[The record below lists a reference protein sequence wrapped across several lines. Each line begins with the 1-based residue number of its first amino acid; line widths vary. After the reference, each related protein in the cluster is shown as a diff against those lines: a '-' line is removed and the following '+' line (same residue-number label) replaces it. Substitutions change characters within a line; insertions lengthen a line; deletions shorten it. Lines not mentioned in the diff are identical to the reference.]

1 MNENGL
7 EFMESSYAG
16 TKSYPTEQE
25 SKMIKLLIKA
35 GIVKNKKEANFFL
48 LACVIIFISFSTY
61 LFAISIESEP
71 VVIPYDKLTEAEK
84 NKIPVDERLF
94 IEKNLNL
101 DKQTE

>member
-7 EFMESSYAG
+7 EFMESSYVG
-16 TKSYPTEQE
+16 EKKYPTEQE

-48 LACVIIFISFSTY
+48 LACVLIFVSLSMY
-61 LFAISIESEP
+61 LFTISIESEP
-71 VVIPYDKLTEAEK
+71 KVIPYEKLTEAQK
-84 NKIPVDERLF
+84 NQIPIDERIF

-101 DKQTE
+101 GKQE